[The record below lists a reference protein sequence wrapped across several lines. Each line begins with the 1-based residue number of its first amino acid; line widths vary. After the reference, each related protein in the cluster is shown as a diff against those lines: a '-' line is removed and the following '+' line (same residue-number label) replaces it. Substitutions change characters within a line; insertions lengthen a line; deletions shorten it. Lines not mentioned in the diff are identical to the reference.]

1 MKLRVENDDVRFTGD
16 GQIAIIDAIAAL
28 GSPEC
33 PVCIWDDLKRKYPM
47 LNDIFHTATIDG
59 EGGVP
64 VADSD
69 SWDIIQNLLFDYL
82 LDNDD

>member
-1 MKLRVENDDVRFTGD
+1 MVNDDVRFTGE

-28 GSPEC
+28 GAPEC
-33 PVCIWDDLKRKYPM
+33 PVCIWDDLKRKHPSIK
-47 LNDIFHTATIDG
+47 DIFQIATIDG

-69 SWDIIQNLLFDYL
+69 SWVVIQDLLFDYL
-82 LDNDD
+82 VNNDV